1 MKDVIFLSQLVDFIF
16 QLMNMMLECLIVRF
30 ECLVVFF
37 KQFTDFTGF
46 FNLFDD
52 CRFNAITNGCMTYVF
67 GHIHLSNIRKCT
79 NLFVLRLTY
88 TNC

>member
-1 MKDVIFLSQLVDFIF
+1 
-16 QLMNMMLECLIVRF
+16 MMLECLIVRF

-52 CRFNAITNGCMTYVF
+52 CRFNAITNGCMT
-67 GHIHLSNIRKCT
+67 
-79 NLFVLRLTY
+79 
-88 TNC
+88 